1 VKYKWIDGRPEEFF
15 SFRIYKSEIA
25 NDTIMEIV
33 DFAEERDIK
42 DQSNLWDTQIEEL
55 KHQLGA
61 G

>member
-1 VKYKWIDGRPEEFF
+1 
-15 SFRIYKSEIA
+15 
-25 NDTIMEIV
+25 MEIV